1 MKRFVKIISVVIV
14 LLMTVTNIAALIFF
28 GECIGDSYRRLQNPP
43 PESSEGLGVIGDLLT
58 PISNKIFIV
67 ILSLAIVVLVT
78 ELVLLIWA
86 LVKAIKSDTPERY
99 RDFSI
104 LGLIE
109 VVINIAIFWV
119 VTTMVSNSTP
129 EETLNSEISRWI
141 LVCLVTLIC
150 TIYDILIS
158 RKWMTDGACERIVT
172 VSCIIFIFIS
182 GLGSMIFFVNG
193 RTLGGVVCLC
203 ICVTAILITAV
214 RIWREHRV
222 YKGGEV

>member
-14 LLMTVTNIAALIFF
+14 LLMTVMNTIALIFF
-28 GECIGDSYRRLQNPP
+28 AECIADAYRELKNPP
-43 PESSEGLGVIGDLLT
+43 PNASEGLGVIGDFLT
-58 PISNKIFIV
+58 PISDKIV
-67 ILSLAIVVLVT
+67 IIIMCVAIVLLVT
-78 ELVLLIWA
+78 ELVLLIRA

-99 RDFSI
+99 RDFAI

-119 VTTMVSNSTP
+119 VTTMVSNNTP

-141 LVCLVTLIC
+141 LICLVTLIC

-158 RKWMTDGACERIVT
+158 RKWMVDGACDRIVT
-172 VSCIIFIFIS
+172 VTCIIFIFAG
-182 GLGSMIFFVNG
+182 GLGSVIFFANG
-193 RTLGGVVCLC
+193 RPLGGVINLC
-203 ICVTAILITAV
+203 ICITAVVIAVV

>member
-43 PESSEGLGVIGDLLT
+43 PESSEGLGVISDFLT

-67 ILSLAIVVLVT
+67 ILSIVIVVLVA
-78 ELVLLIWA
+78 ELVLQIRA
-86 LVKAIKSDTPERY
+86 LVKAKKSDTPERY
-99 RDFSI
+99 RNLAI
-104 LGLIE
+104 LGFIE

-129 EETLNSEISRWI
+129 EETLNSKISRWI
-141 LVCLVTLIC
+141 LIWLVTLIC

-158 RKWMTDGACERIVT
+158 RKWMTDGSCERIVT
-172 VSCIIFIFIS
+172 VSCIIFIFAG

-193 RTLGGVVCLC
+193 RPLGGVICLC
-203 ICVTAILITAV
+203 ICITAIVVAAV